1 MGKGD
6 TEPFPACSQAIREGS
21 VRHPMMVFNGRYRW
35 DGTRKDN
42 IDPIAWFPGA
52 YDVKI
57 FHRSNTTEKVRHFK
71 PYVCLYSR
79 TGEGQSISDNPE
91 RFAKRICRD
100 FSLAIDQVLWVEDL
114 LLEKERYDVVQFIRT
129 GKVGENLFYRSEK
142 RKALATEITMIQQ
155 GLADL
160 VLELKAVQ

>member
-1 MGKGD
+1 M
-6 TEPFPACSQAIREGS
+6 I
-21 VRHPMMVFNGRYRW
+21 VYNGRYRW

-42 IDPIAWFPGA
+42 NDPIAWFPGA

-57 FHRSNTTEKVRHFK
+57 FHCSNITQKVKHFK
-71 PYVCLYSR
+71 AYVCLYSR

-100 FSLAIDQVLWVEDL
+100 FSLVIDQVLWVEDL
-114 LLEKERYDVVQFIRT
+114 LHERERYDVVQFIHT
-129 GKVGENLFYRSEK
+129 GRVGENLFYRIEK
-142 RKALATEITMIQQ
+142 RKASATEIKMIQQ

-160 VLELKAVQ
+160 VSDSKAVLWK